1 MVIAMAIRMVAIGRI
16 LGREISMIR
25 GILIGIVLMGRSLI
39 GDELTDW
46 FFILLYDAIR

>member
-25 GILIGIVLMGRSLI
+25 GSLIGIVLMGRSLI
-39 GDELTDW
+39 GDELTDLI
-46 FFILLYDAIR
+46 FHTFI